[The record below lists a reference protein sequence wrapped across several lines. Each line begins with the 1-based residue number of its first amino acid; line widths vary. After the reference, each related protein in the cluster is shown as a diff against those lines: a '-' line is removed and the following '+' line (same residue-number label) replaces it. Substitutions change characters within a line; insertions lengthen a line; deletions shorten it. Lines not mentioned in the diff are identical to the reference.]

1 MIHKSIPSIRFKNF
15 EDEWTQNPLKSFLTE
30 SRIVGHTGTTAK
42 KLTVKLWGKGVV
54 EKKDLYGGSV
64 NTQYYVRKA
73 GQFMY
78 GKLDFLHAAFGIVPE
93 SLDEFE
99 STLDSP
105 AFDVNNI
112 DGKFL
117 LKTLIQEKFYIK
129 KGMIANGSR
138 KAKRIHTD
146 TFLDMEI
153 NVPSIN
159 EQSRIG
165 NYLYELDSLIEHTE
179 QVHSKLQSLKSAM
192 LEKMFPK
199 AGADVPEVRFAGF
212 TEKWKTISLSDIA
225 SEIIRTDKN
234 SKAPIM
240 MITAAN
246 GFIEQ
251 SKRYAFDNAGQSLEK
266 YTLLKKGELAYN
278 HGASKLRPFG
288 SCFALEADEARI
300 PYVYHCFNIDGYNPY
315 FISRILNNKN
325 TEKSLKKLV
334 TSGARMD
341 GLLNISFKEYTSI
354 KIQVPE
360 KGEQNKIDLYFQK
373 HEKLISLYQQK
384 LT

>member
-1 MIHKSIPSIRFKNF
+1 
-15 EDEWTQNPLKSFLTE
+15 
-30 SRIVGHTGTTAK
+30 
-42 KLTVKLWGKGVV
+42 
-54 EKKDLYGGSV
+54 
-64 NTQYYVRKA
+64 
-73 GQFMY
+73 MY

-384 LT
+384 LTKLQSLKKALLERMFV